1 MAHFAKISE
10 ENIVL
15 SVNRVDDSHAPT
27 EEAGQTFLENVH
39 GWPANLWVQTSYNTL
54 MNKHYTE
61 GVESEDQ
68 SKAFRG
74 NYAGIGFSWDS
85 ENQIFWP
92 PQSFPSHTK
101 NLTTASWKAPHEHAA
116 LTAEQEAQNEALT
129 HFWAYR
135 WDEAAYQ
142 ADNTAGWILT
152 NLDA

>member
-15 SVNRVDDSHAPT
+15 SVNVVSDANAAT
-27 EEAGQTFLENVH
+27 EEAGQAYLEQVH
-39 GWPANLWVQTSYNTL
+39 GWPANLWVQTSYNTHA
-54 MNKHYTE
+54 NKHNS
-61 GVESEDQ
+61 GDD
-68 SKAFRG
+68 SKALRG

-92 PQSFPSHTK
+92 PKPYASHTK
-101 NLTTASWKAPHEHAA
+101 NTSTANWKAPHEHAP
-116 LTAEQEAQNEALT
+116 LTEEQEAQNEAGT
-129 HFWAYR
+129 HFWTYR

>member
-10 ENIVL
+10 DNIVL
-15 SVNRVDDSHAPT
+15 SVNRVDDSDCPT
-27 EEAGQTFLENVH
+27 EEAGQAFLEKCH

-92 PQSFPSHTK
+92 PKPYASHTK
-101 NLTTASWKAPHEHAA
+101 DVANAKWQAPHEHAA
-116 LTAEQEAQNEALT
+116 LTEEQEAQNEA
-129 HFWAYR
+129 
-135 WDEAAYQ
+135 AYQ
-142 ADNTAGWILT
+142 ADNSAGWILT